1 VTPLPARGAALVVVL
16 AVLLSGCGVFG
27 SDSSEGPVSPS
38 PSSSEA
44 TTAARLGTYYSQR
57 LDWKS
62 CQGTLRCATLKVP
75 LDYTRPAGRSIGVEL
90 LKVPAKAESARL
102 GSMVVNPGGPGAS
115 GVDYAAA
122 ATRIYGEPILKSYDV
137 VGFDPRGVSRSA
149 PVDCASAKQF
159 NTLLQSDPDPDTA
172 QERAYSDR
180 LLRRFGRGCLSRS
193 GGITRHMSTVEV
205 AKDLD
210 VLRAALG
217 DRKLTYFG
225 ASYGTAIG
233 ATYAELFPDKVG
245 RFVLDGALDPRSS
258 TLQLNLVQ
266 AQGFETALRSYVG
279 ACVDRGDCFLGSSV
293 DQATRRIRA
302 FLDSVEATPLPTA
315 SGRRLTIGDAYYG
328 IGLPLYD
335 ELYWTTLD
343 RALQAA
349 FRGDGTQLMALADA
363 YLERKPDGSFASN
376 SFQAFYAV
384 NCLDHDDAVQTKD
397 LQRHEARFEK
407 AAPTFGRT
415 FLYSTTACNQWPVHT
430 GKGGRR
436 LNAAGIPPVLV
447 VGTTRDPATP
457 LVWAQA
463 LARQLPGSV
472 LITRDGDGHT
482 GYGQGSDCVDDAI
495 EAYLVSGTV
504 PREDLTCS

>member
-1 VTPLPARGAALVVVL
+1 VTPLPAHGAALVVAL
-16 AVLLSGCGVFG
+16 ALLLSGCGVFG
-27 SDSSEGPVSPS
+27 TDSSEGPAS
-38 PSSSEA
+38 PSSSTSEA

-62 CQGTLRCATLKVP
+62 CQGTLQCATLKVP
-75 LDYTRPAGRSIGVEL
+75 LDYARPAGRSIGVEL
-90 LKVPAKAESARL
+90 LKVPAKAQGARL
-102 GSMVVNPGGPGAS
+102 GSMVINPGGPGAS

-279 ACVDRGDCFLGSSV
+279 
-293 DQATRRIRA
+293 
-302 FLDSVEATPLPTA
+302 
-315 SGRRLTIGDAYYG
+315 DAYYG

-343 RALQAA
+343 GALQAA
-349 FRGDGTQLMALADA
+349 FKGDGTQMMALADA

-384 NCLDHDDAVQTKD
+384 NCLDHDDAVPTKD
-397 LQRHEARFEK
+397 LQRHQARFEK

-436 LNAAGIPPVLV
+436 LDAVGIPPVLV

-504 PREDLTCS
+504 PRRDLTCS